1 MEFTI
6 FLLLRP
12 LLLKTSRPPLSIP
25 LQGIGTFTVGL
36 PLTPASV
43 GDTAYINFP
52 FRIWFAHLS
61 AALSLLHLSLTEHPA
76 SIRMKRLK
84 WLGTS
89 HSSQRSKFMV
99 GATELATALPARIQ
113 WLGPYI
119 KPTTA
124 YLRTRMHGFV
134 HPTRPFLHV
143 SHLFVADAWAH
154 LRSHPVCFWLTAPNK
169 ISRPVIFHDLG
180 TRTCLYPYRGATFET
195 SGYHRT
201 SRRWMCDAAL
211 VPLFA
216 PGPQSSFP
224 RALPERNSLVRIRW
238 KLPAIRL
245 FSPW

>member
-1 MEFTI
+1 
-6 FLLLRP
+6 
-12 LLLKTSRPPLSIP
+12 
-25 LQGIGTFTVGL
+25 
-36 PLTPASV
+36 
-43 GDTAYINFP
+43 
-52 FRIWFAHLS
+52 
-61 AALSLLHLSLTEHPA
+61 
-76 SIRMKRLK
+76 
-84 WLGTS
+84 
-89 HSSQRSKFMV
+89 MV
-99 GATELATALPARIQ
+99 GYIALFPALEIHGGGHGARDRSAGANPVAGALYKTHNRLSENTDARLCASDTPVSPCVTPIRGRC
-113 WLGPYI
+113 LGASSFPSGM
-119 KPTTA
+119 
-124 YLRTRMHGFV
+124 LLV
-134 HPTRPFLHV
+134 
-143 SHLFVADAWAH
+143 
-154 LRSHPVCFWLTAPNK
+154 TAPNK